1 MEGWVDLVDLI
12 APRPGVEPATFQ
24 SQVQRRTAAPLLS
37 DWDTDMIYQT
47 QRNAEIRDLP
57 GFEIRF
63 KFESAVPIQFES
75 DGPIQKFSNRP
86 CLPIACRGQMTQT
99 INGA

>member
-1 MEGWVDLVDLI
+1 
-12 APRPGVEPATFQ
+12 
-24 SQVQRRTAAPLLS
+24 
-37 DWDTDMIYQT
+37 MIYQT

-86 CLPIACRGQMTQT
+86 CLPIACRGQTT
-99 INGA
+99 